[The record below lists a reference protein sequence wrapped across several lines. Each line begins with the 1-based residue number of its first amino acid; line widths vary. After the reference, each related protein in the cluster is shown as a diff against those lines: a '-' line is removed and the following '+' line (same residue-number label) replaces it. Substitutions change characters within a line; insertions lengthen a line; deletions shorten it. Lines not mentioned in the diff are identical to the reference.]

1 MKEQTLALILK
12 IAGHIA
18 HPLTIAAI
26 ALVISA
32 SVFALL
38 FFWKKRP
45 LLAAIA
51 AAGIISLGVTP
62 FVASSFL
69 RSRGVYHVQ
78 VLVVRPDESSA
89 DIAQVK
95 SSIGGELKMVAG
107 GWELDIP
114 RQTKPADGKVTLVAS
129 VKDEFLNGKSTLV
142 LAQDYYPTATIQLVA
157 DTSAMLRGVVV
168 DEDLR
173 AIAGAS
179 VSIAGYSDVAVTN
192 QKGNF
197 VLPAHA
203 AKGQVVEV
211 QAHKDQLTG
220 HLSVPAGKVAEV
232 IISRE

>member
-1 MKEQTLALILK
+1 MKEQALALILK

-18 HPLTIAAI
+18 RPLTVAAI

-32 SVFALL
+32 SVFGLL
-38 FFWKKRP
+38 FFWKKKP

-51 AAGIISLGVTP
+51 AVGIISLGVAP

-78 VLVVRPDESSA
+78 VFVVRPDQSPV

-95 SSIGGELKMVAG
+95 ASNGGDLKMVEG
-107 GWELDIP
+107 GWELDITP
-114 RQTKPADGKVTLVAS
+114 QTRPADSKLTFSAS
-129 VKDEFLNGKSTLV
+129 VKDEFLKGGSTLI

-157 DTSAMLRGVVV
+157 ETSAKVRGVVV

-173 AIAGAS
+173 AVAGAT
-179 VSIAGYSDVAVTN
+179 VSIDGLSQVAVTD

-197 VLPAHA
+197 ALAAHA
-203 AKGQVVEV
+203 GNGQTVEIQAK
-211 QAHKDQLTG
+211 KDQLVG
-220 HLSVPAGKVAEV
+220 HLSAPAGKVVEV
-232 IISRE
+232 ILTRE